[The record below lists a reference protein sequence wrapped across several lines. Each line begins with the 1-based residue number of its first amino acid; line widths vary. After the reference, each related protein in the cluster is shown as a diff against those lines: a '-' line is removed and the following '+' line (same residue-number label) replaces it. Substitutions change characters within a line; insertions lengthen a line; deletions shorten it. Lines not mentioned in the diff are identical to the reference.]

1 VIFTFSQPFLFLL
14 NIRGLSMARLIIILF
29 LMAFSSLAHA
39 AQYQVTYGWTDSTTY
54 LPTDE
59 PRYNAQYRVNGGTPV
74 VIPETTTPS
83 GNFNLSANSADSI
96 EMCVQ
101 NKNGNLISPADCTGN
116 WFAVGNAPPPPLTQ
130 PGQPTG
136 FSATIIYLGQ

>member
-1 VIFTFSQPFLFLL
+1 MLRLVFIVLLMFS
-14 NIRGLSMARLIIILF
+14 GLAN
-29 LMAFSSLAHA
+29 A

-54 LPTDE
+54 IPTDE
-59 PRYNAQYRVNGGTPV
+59 PRYNAQYRVNNGAPV
-74 VIPETTTPS
+74 VLPETTTPS
-83 GNFNLSANSADSI
+83 GTFNLSANSADSI

-101 NKNGNLISPADCTGN
+101 NKNGNLVAPTTCTDN